1 MSKLEMQILD
11 AFSSLA
17 RTLQDMALI
26 LLAKCPLHVGT
37 PLQKPSKQ
45 TSVSRHQLKKNTK

>member
-1 MSKLEMQILD
+1 MLD

-37 PLQKPSKQ
+37 QLQKPSKQ
-45 TSVSRHQLKKNTK
+45 TYPMCQDTNWKKY